1 MLCRGLE
8 SSKKLS
14 IPKSMLLKSGI
25 TMRTA
30 DGKPLTV
37 LGVIPVVVT
46 MTDSEINTVTEF
58 LIMIAELSS

>member
-1 MLCRGLE
+1 MWGTFIKMR
-8 SSKKLS
+8 
-14 IPKSMLLKSGI
+14 IPRSMLLKSGI
-25 TMRTA
+25 TLRTA

-37 LGVIPVVVT
+37 LGVIPVEVT